1 MKMHNHDLDLIAALA
16 EGRLDAD
23 QARSAEESFAGCDEC
38 STNLMSHRASLAATA
53 TAERPGLTMAE
64 SSELRRQVG
73 DAVGLSPRIEK
84 APQRRPWMGLA
95 TAAAV
100 VIALIAVAPLV
111 NLLSTD
117 SDDAAASATTI
128 AVTQEVAESPTAAD
142 SAEAPLATAAPA
154 TEAPFAQAPVGAA
167 EGGAAEFSGRLDRD
181 AALPESLLDFGN
193 VDDLDKFLNEV
204 PQGIENEAVSRALTL
219 LELSY
224 YRQEFAA
231 ATDEVAVTCT
241 PDEVLELA
249 DTADSV
255 ITIGTADFAGT
266 EFLILLVTLTD
277 ETRLV
282 LALDAVNC
290 EVLAQVEQ

>member
-1 MKMHNHDLDLIAALA
+1 MHNHDLDLIAALA

-38 STNLMSHRASLAATA
+38 STNLMAHRASLAATA

-73 DAVGLSPRIEK
+73 DAVGLSPRVEK

-100 VIALIAVAPLV
+100 VVALIAVAPLV

-117 SDDAAASATTI
+117 SDAAAASATTI
-128 AVTQEVAESPTAAD
+128 AATQEVAESPTAAD
-142 SAEAPLATAAPA
+142 SAEAPLATAPPA
-154 TEAPFAQAPVGAA
+154 TEAPSAQAPAPTGAA
-167 EGGAAEFSGRLDRD
+167 EGGVAEFSGRLDRD
-181 AALPESLLDFGN
+181 GALPESLLDFGQ
-193 VDDLDKFLNEV
+193 VDDLDKFLDEV

-219 LELSY
+219 PELSY

-241 PDEVLELA
+241 PEEVLELA

>member
-1 MKMHNHDLDLIAALA
+1 MHNHDLDLIAALA

-38 STNLMSHRASLAATA
+38 STNLMAHRASLAATA